1 MTTHNPVL
9 RIIEVNGP
17 STTARELSED
27 EVIEMAKGILAA
39 RFSRNTEISNAADVK
54 DYLITAMGNQEQE
67 VFAGMFLDM
76 RHRLISFDILFYGTL
91 GGTAVYPREV
101 VKRAFLYNAAAVIFA
116 HNHPSGVAEPS
127 RADELLTQRLAEA
140 LKLIEVRVL
149 DHIVVAGGGTVSFAE
164 RGLL

>member
-1 MTTHNPVL
+1 MTTQHPVL

-27 EVIEMAKGILAA
+27 DVIEMAKGILTA

-54 DYLITAMGNQEQE
+54 NYLITALANHEQE
-67 VFAGMFLDM
+67 VFAGMFLDQ

-101 VKRAFLYNAAAVIFA
+101 VKRAFLYNAAAVIFC

-127 RADELLTQRLAEA
+127 RADELLTKRLAEA
-140 LKLIEVRVL
+140 LQVIEVRVL

>member
-1 MTTHNPVL
+1 MTTQNPVL

-17 STTARELSED
+17 STTARELSQD
-27 EVIEMAKGILAA
+27 EVIDMAKGLLAA
-39 RFSRNTEISNAADVK
+39 RCSRNTEISSAKDVK
-54 DYLITAMGNQEQE
+54 DYLLTALGAQEQE
-67 VFAGMFLDM
+67 VFAGMFLDQ

-91 GGTAVYPREV
+91 GGAAVYPREV

-127 RADELLTQRLAEA
+127 RADELLTKRLAEA
-140 LKLIEVRVL
+140 LQLIEVRVL

>member
-1 MTTHNPVL
+1 MAKQKQIV
-9 RIIEVNGP
+9 RIIEVNGQ
-17 STTARELSED
+17 STTTRELSD
-27 EVIEMAKGILAA
+27 NEVIGMAKDILEA
-39 RFSRNTEISNAADVK
+39 RYSRNKKISTAAEVK
-54 DYLITAMGNQEQE
+54 DYLIAELANQEQE

-76 RHRLISFDILFYGTL
+76 RHRLISFDILFYGTI
-91 GGTAVYPREV
+91 GGTAVYPREI

-127 RADELLTQRLAEA
+127 RADELLTNRLKEA
-140 LKLIEVRVL
+140 LQLIEVRVL

>member
-1 MTTHNPVL
+1 VPTRNPVL
-9 RIIEVNGP
+9 RIVEVNGP
-17 STTARELSED
+17 SVTARELSED
-27 EVIEMAKGILAA
+27 EVIDMARRILAG
-39 RFSRNTEISNAADVK
+39 RYSRNTAISNPAEVK
-54 DYLITAMGNQEQE
+54 DYLITALGNQEQE
-67 VFAGMFLDM
+67 VFAGMFLDQ

-101 VKRAFLYNAAAVIFA
+101 VKRAFLYNAAAIIFA

-127 RADELLTQRLAEA
+127 RADELLTKRLAEA
-140 LKLIEVRVL
+140 LQLIEVRVL

>member
-1 MTTHNPVL
+1 MTMQNPVL

-17 STTARELSED
+17 STTARELSQD
-27 EVIEMAKGILAA
+27 EVIDMAKGLLAA
-39 RFSRNTEISNAADVK
+39 RCSRNTEISSAKDVK
-54 DYLITAMGNQEQE
+54 DYLLTALGTQEQE
-67 VFAGMFLDM
+67 VFAGMFLDQ

-116 HNHPSGVAEPS
+116 HNHPSGVADPS
-127 RADELLTQRLAEA
+127 RADELLTKRLVEA
-140 LKLIEVRVL
+140 LQLIEVRVL

>member
-1 MTTHNPVL
+1 MTTQNPAL
-9 RIIEVNGP
+9 RIIKVNGP
-17 STTARELSED
+17 STTARDLSED
-27 EVIEMAKGILAA
+27 EVIEMAKGFLAA
-39 RFSRNTEISNAADVK
+39 RYTRNTEISNTADVK
-54 DYLITAMGNQEQE
+54 DYLIAELGNQEQE
-67 VFAGMFLDM
+67 VFAAMFLDM

-127 RADELLTQRLAEA
+127 RADELLTKRLSEA
-140 LKLIEVRVL
+140 LQLIEVRVL

>member
-1 MTTHNPVL
+1 MTTHHPVV
-9 RIIEVNGP
+9 RIIEVNGL
-17 STTARELSED
+17 STTLRELSEN
-27 EVIEMAKGILAA
+27 EVIDMAKGFLSA
-39 RFSRNTEISNAADVK
+39 RYSRNTEIVNPADVK
-54 DYLITAMGNQEQE
+54 DYLITALGNQEQE

-91 GGTAVYPREV
+91 SNAAVYPREV

-127 RADELLTQRLAEA
+127 RADELLTKRLSEA
-140 LKLIEVRVL
+140 LQLIEVRVL